1 MAGRAGQTTPP
12 INQDAPS
19 AATPARAARG
29 VAGDRGSSAH
39 LHSGPADW
47 RTAPADDATRAEAVL
62 AGRPGVLH
70 VQAHLDR
77 GTATVTY
84 HQHQTTAVTLWNWLA
99 ASRAGRGPRTP
110 DHSEAEPDARAG
122 AGR

>member
-1 MAGRAGQTTPP
+1 MTEDRPLTCTVVLP
-12 INQDAPS
+12 I
-19 AATPARAARG
+19 G
-29 VAGDRGSSAH
+29 G
-39 LHSGPADW
+39 LLW
-47 RTAPADDATRAEAVL
+47 ADDATRAEAVL

-84 HQHQTTAVTLWNWLA
+84 DQHQTTEVTLWNWLA
-99 ASRAGRGPRTP
+99 ASRAGRGPPTTA
-110 DHSEAEPDARAG
+110 EAEPDASAG